1 MKSELIENLIV
12 AHCSGNESQFLE
24 ALNLLLNDEEKK
36 GNMPTAARLRKA
48 YETKKKSK
56 KTPPELSPS
65 SMTFVPHAA
74 QNNTPRDK
82 DSLLE
87 LYEIV
92 KSDVDLDEVVLPES
106 QKKILKQVIEEQKN
120 SDNLRKHNMTPV
132 NRVLLCGP
140 PGCGK
145 TMTAYALGK
154 ELNLPIAYVRLDGLV
169 SSYLGQTSI
178 NLRKV
183 FDAVKNQRIILF
195 LDEFD
200 AIAKKRDDT
209 NELGELK
216 RVVTTLLQNFDNM
229 PTNVFLI
236 AATNHDHL
244 LDPAIWRRFNVTI
257 TLELPNEKQR
267 HHLLEKWISEYS
279 IKANLDYTI
288 LSKVSEGLNGSQL
301 KELATAAAKKFLIYE
316 ELKTED
322 VTAILIQHLTKYSDS
337 SDESMKVVND
347 MLERGVSL
355 RAIAKALGMS
365 HNTLDY
371 QVKKYRGD

>member
-12 AHCSGNESQFLE
+12 AHCSGDETQFLE

-56 KTPPELSPS
+56 KATPELSPS
-65 SMTFVPHAA
+65 SMTSVPQAS

-154 ELNLPIAYVRLDGLV
+154 ELNLPIAYVRLDGLI
-169 SSYLGQTSI
+169 SSYLGQTST

-183 FDAVKNQRIILF
+183 FDSVRNQRIILF

-279 IKANLDYTI
+279 IKANLDYAI
-288 LSKVSEGLNGSQL
+288 LAKVSEGLNGAQL

-322 VTAILIQHLTKYSDS
+322 VTAILIQHLTKYADS
-337 SDESMKVVND
+337 SDESMKVVSD

-371 QVKKYRGD
+371 QIKKYRGE